1 MASAGRRAAW
11 AGVVGGG
18 VLALIILAAA
28 VAPLILPGDPL
39 EMVGPPLQ
47 PPLRDWAYPLG
58 TDQLG
63 RSVAAGLAYGAR
75 LSVTIGAVAAFFSLV
90 VGIGI
95 GTTAGFLGGLVDD
108 FLMRIA
114 EAVQTV
120 PVFLLALAIVSVLGP
135 TPQSVVIAIAV
146 ASWPAPARLVRAE
159 VLSLKT
165 RDFVAGCR
173 AIGMSP
179 LTIAF
184 QQILPNALAPVIALS
199 GILVASAILVESALS
214 FLGLGDPNLASW
226 GSMVASGRAAMRT
239 DPYLVALPGLAIAAT
254 VLAVS
259 LISDWLTDRLRLTV
273 GA

>member
-1 MASAGRRAAW
+1 MRRSRATL
-11 AGVVGGG
+11 AGVVGSI
-18 VLALIILAAA
+18 VLATIVVAAA
-28 VAPLILPGDPL
+28 AAPLISPSDPL
-39 EMVGPPLQ
+39 DIVGPSLQ
-47 PPLRDWAYPLG
+47 PPFRDMGFPLG

-63 RSVAAGLAYGAR
+63 RNVLAGLVYGAR
-75 LSVTIGAVAAFFSLV
+75 LSVTIGAVAAFFAVV
-90 VGIGI
+90 VGIGV
-95 GTTAGFLGGLVDD
+95 GTLAGFLGGLVDD
-108 FLMRIA
+108 LLMRTA

-135 TPQSVVIAIAV
+135 TPESVVIAIAV

-179 LTIAF
+179 LRIAF
-184 QQILPNALAPVIALS
+184 EQILPNALAPVIALS

-226 GSMVASGRAAMRT
+226 GSMVAVGRSVMRT
-239 DPYLVALPGLAIAAT
+239 DPYLVALPGAAIAAT
-254 VLAVS
+254 VLAVT
-259 LISDWLTDRLRLTV
+259 LISDWLAERLRLTA

>member
-1 MASAGRRAAW
+1 MGGSRAKAAGLI
-11 AGVVGGG
+11 GGG
-18 VLALIILAAA
+18 ILAVIILIAAA
-28 VAPLILPGDPL
+28 APLLFPGDPL
-39 EMVGPPLQ
+39 DIAGPPLQ
-47 PPLRDWAYPLG
+47 PPLRDWAFPLG

-63 RSVAAGLAYGAR
+63 RSVAAGLAFGAR

-95 GTTAGFLGGLVDD
+95 GTLAGFLGGLVDD
-108 FLMRIA
+108 LLMRMA

-135 TPQSVVIAIAV
+135 TPESVVIAIAV
-146 ASWPAPARLVRAE
+146 ASWPGPARLVRAE
-159 VLSLKT
+159 VYSLKA

-179 LTIAF
+179 LRIAF
-184 QQILPNALAPVIALS
+184 EQILPNALAPVIALS

-226 GSMVASGRAAMRT
+226 GGMVAGGRAAMRT
-239 DPYLVALPGLAIAAT
+239 DPSLVALPGFAIAVT
-254 VLAVS
+254 VVAVT
-259 LISDWLTDRLRLTV
+259 LISDWLSDHLRLSES
-273 GA
+273 AS

>member
-28 VAPLILPGDPL
+28 AAPLILPGDPL
-39 EMVGPPLQ
+39 DMVGPPLQ

-135 TPQSVVIAIAV
+135 
-146 ASWPAPARLVRAE
+146 RRRA
-159 VLSLKT
+159 
-165 RDFVAGCR
+165 
-173 AIGMSP
+173 
-179 LTIAF
+179 
-184 QQILPNALAPVIALS
+184 
-199 GILVASAILVESALS
+199 
-214 FLGLGDPNLASW
+214 W
-226 GSMVASGRAAMRT
+226 
-239 DPYLVALPGLAIAAT
+239 
-254 VLAVS
+254 
-259 LISDWLTDRLRLTV
+259 
-273 GA
+273 

>member
-1 MASAGRRAAW
+1 MAAAGRRPPW
-11 AGVVGGG
+11 AGAVGGG

-28 VAPLILPGDPL
+28 AAPLILPGDPL
-39 EMVGPPLQ
+39 DMVGPPLQ
-47 PPLRDWAYPLG
+47 PPLRNWAFPLG

-95 GTTAGFLGGLVDD
+95 GTLAGFLGGLVDD

-179 LTIAF
+179 LRVAF
-184 QQILPNALAPVIALS
+184 QQILPNALAPVIALPDS
-199 GILVASAILVESALS
+199 RGQRHPGNPPFPSSAWDPTR
-214 FLGLGDPNLASW
+214 FLGQHGRQRPGRCGPTPISW
-226 GSMVASGRAAMRT
+226 PCPAWPSRR
-239 DPYLVALPGLAIAAT
+239 PC
-254 VLAVS
+254 
-259 LISDWLTDRLRLTV
+259 WR
-273 GA
+273 